1 MTDKK
6 HDKHEDEEFNDETTG
21 AGAFASQA
29 ESGAAESTTRVEIEA
44 RELDALKQSLAEAE
58 AKSAENLDGWQRA
71 VAEFQNYKKRMDRDR
86 EADKAAMKGDII
98 KRMLPVL
105 DDLERALGNRPS
117 DSGPW
122 VNGIELIQK
131 KLQSILESE
140 GVTRIEAEGQQFDPY
155 FHEAISHELS
165 DTVESGRVIAVA
177 QNGYM
182 LGERVVRPALVRVAQ

>member
-6 HDKHEDEEFNDETTG
+6 HHKHEDEEFNDETSG
-21 AGAFASQA
+21 ASAFASQA
-29 ESGAAESTTRVEIEA
+29 ETGGAESTSKVEIEA
-44 RELDALKQSLAEAE
+44 RELDALKQTLAEAE

-140 GVTRIEAEGQQFDPY
+140 GVTRIEAEGQPFDPN
-155 FHEAISHELS
+155 FHEAISHEPS